1 MAGFIPQEIIEQ
13 IIEQTDI
20 VQVVEQ
26 YLKLSKKSGLNYF
39 GLCPFHHETNPSFSV
54 TPNKQMFYCYSCQRG
69 GNVINFIQE
78 IENFSFPEAV
88 RFLANMQGIEIPTSR
103 DTSKSAASREKRAIQ
118 QNILLE
124 SARFFY
130 RNLES
135 KAGLKAKNYMKER
148 GFSEKILIRF
158 GIGYANNEW
167 DSLANH
173 LTTKG
178 FSDQDLL
185 DSGIIRQSSR
195 NNLIDLFRD
204 RIMIPIFP
212 SHGKYIIAF
221 GGRSINEEQDP
232 KYINSPETKLYHKG
246 SHLFALNLVRQ
257 LRPIPNTII
266 LTEGYMDAMALHQA
280 GFYNTVATLGTALT
294 MNQAKL
300 LDRYAKTIIIAF
312 DSDSAGIKA
321 TLKAIEIFKTFKL
334 EIKVLDFGDAE
345 DPDNYIK
352 KNGQSRFKAL
362 LKEAPTELD
371 FRINLAKKE
380 AIDQR
385 GELDINQYAASV
397 CQILTE
403 LKSAV
408 KTELYAKRL
417 AAEIHVSDKT
427 ILQDIEK
434 YRMENN
440 NNSDKLVQ
448 FSNNHMVNKQAEKG
462 GEAQYKDNY
471 KYELLFLVLLA
482 SFPDIFPK
490 LKNQYKNDFFLHP
503 SLRKI
508 AKKTTVELE
517 TGQVSTQKLLQ
528 WSKEI
533 DAENTDMQVAPDLMR
548 IIFTI
553 EDKTIQVTEKMY
565 WDTLKKLEINYAKN
579 KEQEI
584 LLKLEDKTISKETKS
599 KLIEELAKIS
609 NLFK

>member
-1 MAGFIPQEIIEQ
+1 
-13 IIEQTDI
+13 
-20 VQVVEQ
+20 
-26 YLKLSKKSGLNYF
+26 
-39 GLCPFHHETNPSFSV
+39 
-54 TPNKQMFYCYSCQRG
+54 MFYCYSCQRG

-334 EIKVLDFGDAE
+334 EIK
-345 DPDNYIK
+345 Y
-352 KNGQSRFKAL
+352 
-362 LKEAPTELD
+362 
-371 FRINLAKKE
+371 
-380 AIDQR
+380 
-385 GELDINQYAASV
+385 
-397 CQILTE
+397 
-403 LKSAV
+403 KS
-408 KTELYAKRL
+408 
-417 AAEIHVSDKT
+417 
-427 ILQDIEK
+427 Q
-434 YRMENN
+434 
-440 NNSDKLVQ
+440 
-448 FSNNHMVNKQAEKG
+448 
-462 GEAQYKDNY
+462 
-471 KYELLFLVLLA
+471 ELL
-482 SFPDIFPK
+482 
-490 LKNQYKNDFFLHP
+490 Y
-503 SLRKI
+503 
-508 AKKTTVELE
+508 
-517 TGQVSTQKLLQ
+517 G
-528 WSKEI
+528 
-533 DAENTDMQVAPDLMR
+533 
-548 IIFTI
+548 
-553 EDKTIQVTEKMY
+553 
-565 WDTLKKLEINYAKN
+565 
-579 KEQEI
+579 
-584 LLKLEDKTISKETKS
+584 
-599 KLIEELAKIS
+599 
-609 NLFK
+609 